1 MHLNELGLGRIK
13 LSSFPKRFQSL
24 RSALPLELKTH
35 NHNYLANELMTLI
48 EGCTVQFLER
58 YKNN

>member
-1 MHLNELGLGRIK
+1 MNWVLVGSNYHL
-13 LSSFPKRFQSL
+13 FPNDFQSL